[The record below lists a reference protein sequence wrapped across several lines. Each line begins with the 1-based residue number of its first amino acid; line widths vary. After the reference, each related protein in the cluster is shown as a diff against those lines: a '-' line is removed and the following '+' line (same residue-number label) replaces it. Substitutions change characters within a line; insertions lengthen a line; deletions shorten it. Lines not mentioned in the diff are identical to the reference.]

1 MSILLKEKKDK
12 NLLTKLA
19 TYPEESTIECAYYC
33 EVGLLQEGAAADD
46 SGRKSSISVDN
57 RSSPTT
63 LLSSSR
69 FRSSSSTCIDR
80 DSRVQLFQPRILKF
94 DLVGKFSSL
103 DMFCITARR
112 KRDVYDLQKDLP
124 IFEKYHP
131 EGKKKAGL
139 GKFFRHLGSAKTSPR
154 HGPKPGLPKSNSQAE
169 RSQIDDASPG
179 HGNEAEEEEQM
190 KIVKMVQES
199 YISTRAQPSQSVIA
213 ELGRAMSWSSQGTK
227 KKDKNYMSLFF
238 TEGTGKEL
246 QVLRSCQRIQVLV
259 RTNDYIQGESRH
271 HGLFSSAD

>member
-80 DSRVQLFQPRILKF
+80 DSR
-94 DLVGKFSSL
+94 
-103 DMFCITARR
+103 
-112 KRDVYDLQKDLP
+112 
-124 IFEKYHP
+124 EKYHP